1 MNLGELR
8 RRILKE
14 AAGRTYK
21 ISLPYDSTVAA
32 ITTAYSALLEASGQD
47 PRNVPGDKIASV
59 AKWLCS
65 RGKSGL
71 LLYGGYGLGKTTML
85 NSLRHVFNSL
95 TDCFALHFTAKKF
108 VENYSDNGTVVCSEK
123 TLVMIDELGREFDVH
138 LQYGNAT
145 EPIADLICY
154 REDRGLPT
162 ILSTNLTEKELRNRY
177 GPYIYD
183 RLFGS
188 YNRIFYDG
196 KSFRGNDNIHR
207 QAV

>member
-8 RRILKE
+8 RRILRE

-21 ISLPYDSTVAA
+21 ISLPYERTVAA

-47 PRNVPGDKIASV
+47 PRNVPGDKITSV

-65 RGKSGL
+65 NGKSGL

-85 NSLRHVFNSL
+85 
-95 TDCFALHFTAKKF
+95 K
-108 VENYSDNGTVVCSEK
+108 NYSDNGTVVCSEK

-162 ILSTNLTEKELRNRY
+162 ILSTNLTEKELRSRY

-188 YNRIFYDG
+188 YNRIYYDG
-196 KSFRGNDNIHR
+196 KSFRGNDNVHR